1 MAFTKPNQAQQTT
14 AANCAAPS
22 TFRAQIAGQT
32 ALAPATPTTPIEIE
46 TSSGE
51 LFTVSFEDVRNFI
64 CQKATD
70 AECKI
75 FLETCRAYHLNPF
88 TREASLI
95 HYDNKNDDTPATIV
109 LGKNCY
115 LQMAERH
122 PAYDGF
128 EAGVVVYVDGQII
141 DREGSILYDG
151 ETLLGG
157 WAKVYR
163 KDRSR
168 PSYYEVKFDEYNTGK
183 SIWASKPATMI
194 RKVALVH
201 ALREAFPSTYGLLY
215 DESEINVVAEST
227 ARELDN
233 PALPARPARAVRKST
248 APTKPA
254 VEILPDSPA
263 VPEADSTSDDPFA
276 EGEVL

>member
-14 AANCAAPS
+14 TANRAAPS
-22 TFRAQIAGQT
+22 AFRAQTAGQT
-32 ALAPATPTTPIEIE
+32 ALAPATPIMPVEIE

-64 CQKATD
+64 CPKATD

-75 FLETCRAYHLNPF
+75 FLETCRSYHLNPF

-157 WAKVYR
+157 WARVYR

-168 PSYYEVKFDEYNTGK
+168 PSYDEVKFDEYNTGK

-215 DESEINVVAEST
+215 DESEINVVAEAT

-233 PALPARPARAVRKST
+233 PALPSRRVHKS
-248 APTKPA
+248 AASTKPA
-254 VEILPDSPA
+254 VEIMPDDHAEA
-263 VPEADSTSDDPFA
+263 VADDSASDDPFA
-276 EGEVL
+276 KGEPL